1 MRGFEGLD
9 AWTPPASEARGTAPP
24 RMDLLSYVRPQ
35 PKMPPPPRPTLAG
48 AAPDALD
55 QEKKAPPGHPRETSE
70 EFMEAAECLAAT
82 PQGWTEASPALPGSA
97 AAAEPLPPT
106 DDPLAVVN
114 RLHEVLIGS
123 GLHADLG
130 LPQIAVVGSQSVG
143 KTSVLQSLVGR
154 DFLPRGSGIV
164 TRRPLVLQLR
174 STQQD
179 APAAGAPPGPA
190 DASPREWAEFD
201 HLPGE
206 RFTDF
211 ARVCAEIE
219 RETQRVCGENRGI
232 SLEPILLRIY
242 SPCVMDLTLVDLP
255 GLTKVPTGDQPSDIS
270 ESIRNLVL
278 QYVSHESCLIL
289 AVSAANA
296 DLATSDALA
305 LAREVDRRGERT
317 LGVLTKLDV
326 ADESSG
332 AIQALQGQIYPLR
345 LGYVGVVCRGE
356 DATRAG
362 VTFEQA
368 LKAEEEFLAQSKTF
382 RCVADRCGIQ
392 HLAKR
397 LHEVLLQHIR
407 DALPEL
413 RARVQGRA
421 EQYRGE
427 LAAFGD
433 PGLEQRMGQGAFLL
447 HLISGYARNF
457 ADALEGRLAYCQH
470 ELPPERLVGGAR
482 LHYIFHRIF
491 AQAVLDFDAFSGL
504 SDLEIRVAMRNA
516 AGPKLVPEVAFET
529 LMKRQI
535 QKLEDPSLQCVHLI
549 YEELKQL
556 ASQSEVLEMQRFLG
570 LREKVLEV
578 THGVIKGCLQPTNRM
593 VSDLI
598 RIELAHINTDHPD
611 FIGGPR
617 AMSRIQEEASGQQ
630 ACAPPQLA
638 LPDSQ
643 DAPLAAPLA
652 AAAASGSFV
661 QGGKATLGGD
671 AGGVLGARRA
681 RRGDPAWGPI
691 PEETLRLP
699 SVPLVVTPSG
709 EPSEKERMDT
719 ELLKSFLSSYYQI
732 VKLKIIDA
740 VPKTIM
746 RFMVNAVRDG
756 LHRECIA
763 ELYRSDL
770 VASLLQEAEEVRQR
784 RLLCEQKLA
793 ELRRAQDIL
802 TQVCDAAI
810 YI

>member
-1 MRGFEGLD
+1 
-9 AWTPPASEARGTAPP
+9 
-24 RMDLLSYVRPQ
+24 
-35 PKMPPPPRPTLAG
+35 
-48 AAPDALD
+48 
-55 QEKKAPPGHPRETSE
+55 
-70 EFMEAAECLAAT
+70 MEAVDCVAVT
-82 PQGWTEASPALPGSA
+82 PQGWTEATPALPSSA
-97 AAAEPLPPT
+97 PADPLPPM

-179 APAAGAPPGPA
+179 AAASGAPA
-190 DASPREWAEFD
+190 VAREWAEFD
-201 HLPGE
+201 HRPGE

-211 ARVCAEIE
+211 GNVCAEIGN
-219 RETQRVCGENRGI
+219 ETQRVCGTSRGI
-232 SLEPILLRIY
+232 SHEPILLRIY
-242 SPCVMDLTLVDLP
+242 SPCVMDLTLIDLP

-270 ESIRNLVL
+270 ENIRKLVL
-278 QYVSHESCLIL
+278 QYVSHQSCLIL

-305 LAREVDRRGERT
+305 LAREVDRTGERT
-317 LGVLTKLDV
+317 LGVLTKLDL

-332 AIQALQGQIYPLR
+332 AIQALQGQIFPLK

-356 DATRAG
+356 EATKAG

-368 LKAEEEFLAQSKTF
+368 LKAEEEFLTQSKTL
-382 RCVADRCGIQ
+382 RCVKAHCGIQ
-392 HLAKR
+392 HLGKR
-397 LHEVLLQHIR
+397 LHELLLQHIH
-407 DALPEL
+407 DALPDL
-413 RARVQGRA
+413 RARVQARA

-433 PGLEQRMGQGAFLL
+433 PGLEQQMGQGAFLL

-457 ADALEGRLAYCQH
+457 GEALEGRLAYFQH
-470 ELPPERLVGGAR
+470 EVPPDKLVGGAR

-491 AQAVLDFDAFSGL
+491 AQAVMDFDAFSGL

-535 QKLEDPSLQCVHLI
+535 AKLEDPSLRCVHLVH
-549 YEELKQL
+549 EELKQL
-556 ASQSEVLEMQRFLG
+556 ASQSEVLEMQRFPG

-578 THGVIKGCLQPTNRM
+578 AHGVIKRCLQPTNRM
-593 VSDLI
+593 VSGLI

-611 FIGGPR
+611 FIGGPQ
-617 AMSRIQEEASGQQ
+617 ALSRVQEAAVAGGPPLTPLLNCPDARGGPAAAEGGAVAVAAAEAAAGPAATGAGQ
-630 ACAPPQLA
+630 
-638 LPDSQ
+638 
-643 DAPLAAPLA
+643 AAPIGA
-652 AAAASGSFV
+652 AAAGV
-661 QGGKATLGGD
+661 GKAGSAMGQ
-671 AGGVLGARRA
+671 RWF
-681 RRGDPAWGPI
+681 RRGDTVRGLV
-691 PEETLRLP
+691 PEDTPLRLP

-732 VKLKIIDA
+732 VKLKIVDA

-746 RFMVNAVRDG
+746 RFMVNAVREG

-770 VASLLQEAEEVRQR
+770 VSGLLQEGDEVRQR
-784 RLLCEQKLA
+784 RLHCEQKLA
-793 ELRRAQDIL
+793 ELRGAQDIL

-810 YI
+810 RA